1 MGRTFNLEINTT
13 KKCNMSCTYCFEKE
27 TIKKANIEEKKS
39 IIQPEEII
47 KFLENNIKYLN
58 KTYSSLNVS
67 LWGGEPTLNMD
78 GLSSIILI
86 LKIQIELFKKEGKL
100 SKNFDL
106 IFRIFTNGKNYSNI
120 IKLIDLINSFKLKLE
135 VQISYDGKESQRG
148 NKLLNSMIYDNIIK
162 IDEYIKNMN
171 NISLDLKS
179 TLLLEDDFYEKYL
192 EFIEL
197 NKILNSKIQFNPT
210 IEYYQQKN
218 LDEYSQAEIN
228 KIKNKILDEFLQI
241 YKSEEQFYKEF
252 GYFMFGWFSN
262 YNLRNEDN
270 KIIPS
275 KLRKTCSAGINIH
288 CIDGN
293 KHHMCH
299 ADIYQEN
306 SSENTKSIY
315 DHTDNIKNNTTRH
328 NVIMDLEK
336 DEICAKCE
344 ATVCFSCPSINKK
357 ITNSLYINQKTILCH
372 VYQIFG
378 LFDKKMNKNIF
389 AYY

>member
-27 TIKKANIEEKKS
+27 TIKQANIEEKKS
-39 IIQPEEII
+39 IIQPEEIV
-47 KFLENNIKYLN
+47 KFLENNITYLN
-58 KTYSSLNVS
+58 KNYTNINIS

-86 LKIQIELFKKEGKL
+86 LKIQLELFKKEGKL
-100 SKNFDL
+100 SKNFGTV
-106 IFRIFTNGKNYSNI
+106 FRIFTNGKNYI
-120 IKLIDLINSFKLKLE
+120 DLIKLIDLINSYHLKLE
-135 VQISYDGKESQRG
+135 IQISYDGKESQRG
-148 NKLLNSMIYDNIIK
+148 NKLLNHMIHDNIIK
-162 IDEYIKNMN
+162 IDDYIKNLD
-171 NISLDLKS
+171 NITLDLKS
-179 TLLLEDDFYEKYL
+179 TILLEDDFYEKYL

-197 NKILNSKIQFNPT
+197 NKVLSSKIQFNPT
-210 IEYYQQKN
+210 IEYYNQKN
-218 LDEYSQAEIN
+218 LDDYTQAEIN
-228 KIKNKILDEFLQI
+228 KMKNKILDEFLQI
-241 YKSEEQFYKEF
+241 YKNEEKFYKEF

-288 CIDGN
+288 FIDG
-293 KHHMCH
+293 KEHHMCH
-299 ADIYQEN
+299 ADIYQK
-306 SSENTKSIY
+306 NTIKGIY
-315 DHTDNIKNNTTRH
+315 QHTDNIKNNATRH
-328 NVIMDLEK
+328 NYIMSLEK
-336 DEICAKCE
+336 DEICSKCE
-344 ATVCFSCPSINKK
+344 ATVCFSCPSVNKQ